1 VLPGH
6 EAPGNPDSSDPYA
19 NGLPKVDEE
28 SPSAKA
34 LQKELKRV
42 GILDEGIEYND
53 NYGPATQAAVTY
65 FHRSHPQFMSDGL
78 NWWEDTQIGPKGW
91 AHLRVMKDN
100 APHCGGAP
108 GSSPD
113 SIPDSTPKDDAPA
126 APDLPDAGPGDS
138 HPTANFVAP
147 VKATYIGDGLIV
159 NGSCISR
166 SCGGHSGLDMIAP
179 AGTPVVAA
187 TAGTVV
193 AVNGNAGA
201 SYGNYVA
208 IEHSGGVY
216 TLYAHL
222 SSTSVS
228 VGQSVTAGQ
237 TIGAVGSTGNS
248 SGPHLH
254 FEVRNDP
261 SAFSVGVFSNPRTWL
276 TNHGVSL

>member
-1 VLPGH
+1 
-6 EAPGNPDSSDPYA
+6 
-19 NGLPKVDEE
+19 
-28 SPSAKA
+28 
-34 LQKELKRV
+34 
-42 GILDEGIEYND
+42 
-53 NYGPATQAAVTY
+53 
-65 FHRSHPQFMSDGL
+65 
-78 NWWEDTQIGPKGW
+78 
-91 AHLRVMKDN
+91 
-100 APHCGGAP
+100 
-108 GSSPD
+108 
-113 SIPDSTPKDDAPA
+113 
-126 APDLPDAGPGDS
+126 
-138 HPTANFVAP
+138 
-147 VKATYIGDGLIV
+147 
-159 NGSCISR
+159 
-166 SCGGHSGLDMIAP
+166 MIAP